1 MVKKEV
7 ERREKGVV
15 FDWGVDPGFI
25 IKSWAGVCWA
35 KDWVWIWVI
44 NKEGPVGFV

>member
-1 MVKKEV
+1 MGLRVVLVTQWYGEEGGGKEG
-7 ERREKGVV
+7 KGVV

-35 KDWVWIWVI
+35 KDWVWI
-44 NKEGPVGFV
+44 